1 MSSEITTNKNWFF
14 DLIRA
19 CWGVLNFT
27 RKAILNIIF
36 IILAVIIF
44 GAISSK
50 KDQPIIFSDNSVLE
64 LKLVGDIVEEKAV
77 VDPYAELMNDALGAT
92 NTRKE
97 LLLTDI
103 LNAIDFAANDK
114 KITMLK
120 LDLHGLQNAGLSK
133 LQEVANAIKRFKE
146 TSGKPVVAY
155 GDFFTQSQYYLASH
169 ADTVIL
175 HPMGSIILDG
185 FGRYNTYYKS
195 ALEKLNVNSHIFRV
209 GTFKSAI
216 EPYIRDDMSEA
227 AKEANSQW
235 LNELWDMYKADVAN
249 QRDLNESHFDEKL
262 SIFYDK
268 FKSVDG
274 DFSDLALT
282 NKWIDM
288 VMTHQEF
295 DAFMKQELNASKV
308 NVITL
313 NKYLDF
319 VDQTFPVL
327 NADKVAVVV
336 ASGTIYDGNAKPGE
350 IGGHSTAK
358 LLKDARLDDS
368 VKAIVLR
375 VDSPG
380 GSAFASEII
389 RNEIEAIKA
398 SGKPIVTSM
407 STLAASGGYWIA
419 ASTDKIWASPSTITG
434 SIGIFGMFL
443 TYEETLAKLGVYT
456 DGVGTTE
463 LAGLSSARK
472 LPSEMK
478 NIIQLSIE
486 NGYRQFLNL
495 VSQERD
501 MTVKEVDK
509 IAQGRVW
516 SGQTAKEL
524 GLVDELGY
532 FDDAIKGAAELAG
545 IEDYS
550 VITIQEPVVGFD
562 KIIQEFLGMAK
573 VVLPTPTLQ
582 VSDNRPNPF
591 SSLVNKMWNEATG
604 WLKFNDPK
612 HMYIYCIECE
622 ALTK

>member
-120 LDLHGLQNAGLSK
+120 LDLHGLQGAGLSK
-133 LQEVANAIKRFKE
+133 LQEVANAIKRFKK

-235 LNELWDMYKADVAN
+235 LNELWDMYKADVAV

-295 DAFMKQELNASKV
+295 DAYMKQELNASKV

-327 NADKVAVVV
+327 NADKVAIVV

-545 IEDYS
+545 LEDYS

-573 VVLPTPTLQ
+573 VVLPAPAVQATEH
-582 VSDNRPNPF
+582 RPNPF
-591 SSLVNKMWNEATG
+591 SSLVNQMWNEATG

>member
-327 NADKVAVVV
+327 NADKVAIVV